1 MSVGVGSMCDLGV
14 CVFGCGRDDSRQR
27 DGTWMR
33 EVDLRDAHAQQQ
45 QQHHHH
51 QQQHQQPPTTTTP
64 TNHHHH
70 HQPPTTTTTTTTNHQ
85 PPPTTTNHHHH
96 QHQQQQLPPSL
107 PPLPPSTPAFVN
119 AKHAQERPTNT
130 TARPHRPQNN
140 HHLTVTISPFNG
152 HISTSRG
159 PCGWS
164 QVPTCPLNCQHS
176 QTRPYDPNQVG
187 QPRASWCSARR
198 TCM

>member
-1 MSVGVGSMCDLGV
+1 M
-14 CVFGCGRDDSRQR
+14 FGCGRDDSRQR
-27 DGTWMR
+27 DGTRMQ

-45 QQHHHH
+45 QQQHHHH
-51 QQQHQQPPTTTTP
+51 DH
-64 TNHHHH
+64 HHHH
-70 HQPPTTTTTTTTNHQ
+70 HQHQPPPPPPPTTTTTTNHHQ
-85 PPPTTTNHHHH
+85 PPP
-96 QHQQQQLPPSL
+96 PPASASAAAAAPSL
-107 PPLPPSTPAFVN
+107 PPSLPPSTPAFVN

-130 TARPHRPQNN
+130 KARPHRPPDN
-140 HHLTVTISPFNG
+140 HLTVTISPFNG
-152 HISTSRG
+152 HISTPRG

-164 QVPTCPLNCQHS
+164 QVPTRPRNCQHS

>member
-1 MSVGVGSMCDLGV
+1 MVNLGSTKARLLLCVFANPTTRETREPRPVDCPSLIMSVSVCPPSVVRSGDVGCAMSVGVGSMCDLGV

-27 DGTWMR
+27 DGTRMR
-33 EVDLRDAHAQQQ
+33 EVDLRDV
-45 QQHHHH
+45 
-51 QQQHQQPPTTTTP
+51 P
-64 TNHHHH
+64 
-70 HQPPTTTTTTTTNHQ
+70 
-85 PPPTTTNHHHH
+85 
-96 QHQQQQLPPSL
+96 
-107 PPLPPSTPAFVN
+107 PPSTPAFVN

-130 TARPHRPQNN
+130 TARPHRPPNN

-164 QVPTCPLNCQHS
+164 QVPTCPRNCQHS